1 MVGSGDKQSS
11 GGSAQAV
18 ATGGAAAH
26 DTSGVEWGSTL
37 SGPKAVNDGAAK
49 LRIELFG
56 SGLTSAVRPRPRAPL
71 PLSRLPLPPPI
82 FLTAGGLSSSQTTAA
97 LLPSPPPPCHY
108 VPVAGASLVTMWP
121 SPSLASLWSSP
132 SLPGEAWDTRLWVQ
146 SCKSNEEHAYFGS
159 PFLVRQRNMLR

>member
-71 PLSRLPLPPPI
+71 PLSRLPLP
-82 FLTAGGLSSSQTTAA
+82 LLSSSLLAA
-97 LLPSPPPPCHY
+97 FHPPKRRRRFSPPLLPR
-108 VPVAGASLVTMWP
+108 VATSP
-121 SPSLASLWSSP
+121 SPAPAWSLCGHHRRWPLSGP
-132 SLPGEAWDTRLWVQ
+132 LPPYPERHGTQD
-146 SCKSNEEHAYFGS
+146 CGS
-159 PFLVRQRNMLR
+159 RVANLMRNMLILAHRFW